1 MIAELGHFALIL
13 AFAVSLFQASIPLYG
28 AHRGWPAWMEAA
40 RPAAVAQFGPAFL
53 IGNNFLANDR
63 EPQ

>member
-13 AFAVSLFQASIPLYG
+13 AFAVSLFQCAIPLYG

-40 RPAAVAQFGPAFL
+40 RPAAVAQFGLVGSPS
-53 IGNNFLANDR
+53 R
-63 EPQ
+63 R